1 MPIEC
6 PNCREPIPWS
16 RVLFTTAWGSWTCHG
31 CGSLLGVNVRRR
43 LLGVAVLIIILLS
56 VTSIVRVPLN
66 WDLPVVL
73 LIFLVVWIPYFLLF
87 ERARILERRGFR
99 CHRCGYDLQG
109 QVDPRCPECGLEF
122 SAAASTRKAVAK
134 DGGDAERV
142 IRRRRNAWVIVGM
155 AVLLFL
161 GTVLAVGLSL
171 YMARTRPVYAAE
183 TRKLLNALVAYS
195 RGNRG
200 LPPDHA
206 IEMALDGH
214 LVAADFVS
222 FDSLTS
228 TEFVPLT
235 DIALAQFDELSVE
248 RKEIVARTVAEAL
261 PRRTVAHRL
270 GDFVFTCHGINLSD
284 ADSDLWLVIWSPDPS
299 QNPRLGP
306 QDVIPIGLANGKV
319 IQVQALKLVD
329 MLPAQNQLRAEH
341 SLPPLSSP
349 FTVTH
354 AKPTVA
360 QP

>member
-16 RVLFTTAWGSWTCHG
+16 RVFFTTAWGSWTCNG

-56 VTSIVRVPLN
+56 VTSIVRVPLS
-66 WDLPVVL
+66 WDLPIVL
-73 LIFLVVWIPYFLLF
+73 LIFLAVWVPYFLLF
-87 ERARILERRGFR
+87 ERARVLERRGFR

-122 SAAASTRKAVAK
+122 SAADTARVARAK
-134 DGGDAERV
+134 HDEDTERLARRGRHARLVV
-142 IRRRRNAWVIVGM
+142 IIA
-155 AVLLFL
+155 ALLFL
-161 GTVLAVGLSL
+161 GTVLGVGLTL
-171 YMARTRPVYAAE
+171 YMAQARPVYAAE

-195 RGNRG
+195 QGNSG
-200 LPPDHA
+200 LPLDHA
-206 IEMALDGH
+206 IGMALDGH
-214 LVAADFVS
+214 LVSADFVS

-228 TEFVPLT
+228 AESVPLA
-235 DIALAQFDELSVE
+235 DISLSQFDELSVE
-248 RKEIVARTVAEAL
+248 RKETVVRMAAEAL

-270 GDFVFTCHGINLSD
+270 GDFVFTHHGVDLPG
-284 ADSDLWLVIWSPDPS
+284 ADPNLWLVIWSPDPG
-299 QNPRLGP
+299 QNPRLQP
-306 QDVIPIGLANGKV
+306 QDVIPIGLVSGKV
-319 IQVQALKLVD
+319 IQAQALKLVD

-354 AKPTVA
+354 AKPMAA